1 MPGIRDITQAVWR
14 LTMEQTKMC
23 PFMSSED
30 KKVNCLREECQ
41 LWFVE
46 AQGIES
52 SLNPANCALANLQ
65 LLVLEISNHTRLIR
79 GSMAESI
86 AI

>member
-1 MPGIRDITQAVWR
+1 
-14 LTMEQTKMC
+14 MEQKKMC
-23 PFMSSED
+23 PFLSSAD
-30 KKVNCLREECQ
+30 KKVNCLKEECQ

-52 SLNPANCALANLQ
+52 SLSPANCALAHLPM
-65 LLVLEISNHTRLIR
+65 LVLEISNHTRLIR
-79 GSMAESI
+79 GSMEESV

>member
-14 LTMEQTKMC
+14 LTMEQTRIC

-46 AQGIES
+46 GEGIES
-52 SLNPANCALANLQ
+52 TLNPANCALAHVP
-65 LLVLEISNHTRLIR
+65 LLVLEISNNTRLIR
-79 GSMAESI
+79 GSMERSV

>member
-1 MPGIRDITQAVWR
+1 
-14 LTMEQTKMC
+14 MEETKIC

-30 KKVNCLREECQ
+30 KKVNCLREQCQ

-46 AQGIES
+46 AQGFES
-52 SLNPANCALANLQ
+52 SLSSANCALAHLPM
-65 LLVLEISNHTRLIR
+65 LVLEISNNTRLIR
-79 GSMAESI
+79 GSMEDSV

>member
-1 MPGIRDITQAVWR
+1 MPGIRVPTQAVWR
-14 LTMEQTKMC
+14 LTMEQAKIC
-23 PFMSSED
+23 PFMSGEA

-46 AQGIES
+46 SEGIES
-52 SLNPANCALANLQ
+52 SLNPANCALAHLP
-65 LLVLEISNHTRLIR
+65 LLVLEISNNTRLIR
-79 GSMAESI
+79 GSMVESV

>member
-1 MPGIRDITQAVWR
+1 
-14 LTMEQTKMC
+14 MEQTKIC

-30 KKVNCLREECQ
+30 EKVNCLKEECQ

-46 AQGIES
+46 GEGIQS
-52 SLNPANCALANLQ
+52 SLNPANCALAHLP
-65 LLVLEISNHTRLIR
+65 LLVLEISNNTRLIK
-79 GSMAESI
+79 GSMVESV

>member
-1 MPGIRDITQAVWR
+1 
-14 LTMEQTKMC
+14 MEQTKIC
-23 PFMSSED
+23 PFMSSKAE
-30 KKVNCLREECQ
+30 KVNCLREECQ

-46 AQGIES
+46 AQGFES
-52 SLNPANCALANLQ
+52 TLSPANCALAHLP

-79 GSMAESI
+79 GSMEETV

>member
-1 MPGIRDITQAVWR
+1 MPGIRDLTQAVWR
-14 LTMEQTKMC
+14 LTMEQSKIC

-30 KKVNCLREECQ
+30 KKVICLREECQ

-46 AQGIES
+46 GEGIES
-52 SLNPANCALANLQ
+52 SLSPANCALAHLP
-65 LLVLEISNHTRLIR
+65 LLALEISNNTRLIR
-79 GSMAESI
+79 GSMEESI

>member
-1 MPGIRDITQAVWR
+1 MPGIRDLTQAVWR
-14 LTMEQTKMC
+14 LTMEQTKIC

-46 AQGIES
+46 SEGIES
-52 SLNPANCALANLQ
+52 SLNPANCALAHLP
-65 LLVLEISNHTRLIR
+65 LLVSEISNHTRLIR
-79 GSMAESI
+79 GSMVESI

>member
-1 MPGIRDITQAVWR
+1 
-14 LTMEQTKMC
+14 MEQTRIC

-46 AQGIES
+46 GEGIES
-52 SLNPANCALANLQ
+52 TLNPANCALAHVP
-65 LLVLEISNHTRLIR
+65 LLVLEISNNTRLIR
-79 GSMAESI
+79 GSMERSV

>member
-1 MPGIRDITQAVWR
+1 
-14 LTMEQTKMC
+14 MEQMKMC

-30 KKVNCLREECQ
+30 KKVNCLRDERQ

-46 AQGIES
+46 GEGIEF
-52 SLNPANCALANLQ
+52 SLNPANCAVAHLP
-65 LLVLEISNHTRLIR
+65 LLFLEISNNTRLIR
-79 GSMAESI
+79 GSMEESV

>member
-1 MPGIRDITQAVWR
+1 
-14 LTMEQTKMC
+14 MEQAKVC
-23 PFMSSED
+23 PFMSSEE

-46 AQGIES
+46 SQGLES
-52 SLNPANCALANLQ
+52 SLNPANCALAHLP
-65 LLVLEISNHTRLIR
+65 LLALEISNHTRVIR
-79 GSMAESI
+79 GSMEESV

>member
-1 MPGIRDITQAVWR
+1 
-14 LTMEQTKMC
+14 MERTKMC
-23 PFMSSED
+23 PFMSGED

-46 AQGIES
+46 AGGIES
-52 SLNPANCALANLQ
+52 ALNPANCALAHLP

-79 GSMAESI
+79 GSMAESV

>member
-1 MPGIRDITQAVWR
+1 
-14 LTMEQTKMC
+14 MEQAKIC
-23 PFMSSED
+23 PVMSGEA

-46 AQGIES
+46 SEGIES
-52 SLNPANCALANLQ
+52 SLNPANCALAHLP
-65 LLVLEISNHTRLIR
+65 LLVLEISNNTRLIR
-79 GSMAESI
+79 GSMVESV

>member
-1 MPGIRDITQAVWR
+1 
-14 LTMEQTKMC
+14 MEKTRIC
-23 PFMSSED
+23 PLMSSEQE
-30 KKVNCLREECQ
+30 KVNCLREECQ

-46 AQGIES
+46 RQGIES
-52 SLNPANCALANLQ
+52 SLKPANCALAHLP
-65 LLVLEISNHTRLIR
+65 LLVLEISNNTRLIR